1 MSSAV
6 SKIFRLLLVFSLTF
20 MFTWHFEYRFAYGD
34 ETDDTPPETAASD
47 TAAEPEP
54 EPGSGSEPEPEPATD
69 TEPEPT
75 TDTEPKPTPDPGPT
89 TEPSQDPG
97 SQTEPE
103 PEPPSDPDDKPTSF
117 AWVKTVEIVKA
128 EGTWDTKKDEKETFD
143 NKEKLTIKIPKEDE
157 ATYDF
162 RAKVTYGLDSNSTKT
177 ETAIY
182 STPKKS
188 LKEQV
193 SDLEDLVWEIYT
205 VDKKDSKK
213 KVPIPEELASID
225 EKTGV
230 LTVSAELM
238 DHEEYSDIRVRAYSK
253 NTRNGLVSDDSGAA
267 FELKVVAEEAPE
279 KEDEEKPS
287 SDDQEPVVVPI
298 TINYDA
304 NYGENDEATTETT
317 SESNDEENSTD
328 NDTGET
334 NEADEANKTD
344 NTSINPG
351 IMQPSHSDAEGR
363 LVIAECEFTA
373 PDEKVFAGWNTS
385 KDGSGIAFSAGQTI
399 TAADLEDL
407 ALQANDTDEN
417 KADESNEDAD
427 LAESGSSESPETSDQ
442 EASEDDEQDSRNTP
456 EAIEFTLYAQW
467 SDKAESPDSE
477 GDGAIIRISYIPAPI
492 GGNAYLSPI
501 LSDIGQITFY
511 YQWEVSTDGGNT
523 WEYASTDDPQALI
536 VPTTEETIGY
546 QYRVSAHAN
555 KIINPAENSNVVMS
569 APVTIREAGKDE
581 FLVMLEFDP
590 TAEEED
596 AFFQVQF
603 PNGKGNVTKLEWQ
616 VSRDYGRNWET
627 IADAQGESY
636 YVPTVEENLGNWY
649 RVKAVR
655 EGAKDE
661 DDPNDPNVAYSNIE
675 MLVALSSD
683 ITQEDIDNFDKEQD
697 TPTDSAN
704 PGDDPGDFD
713 NPDDTDPNNSENQP
727 DENNSNLIDD
737 SELPGPAAPTY
748 PEDND
753 PDAPNDFDPY
763 EPEQQSPELPAP
775 APMPTPTPTPAP
787 SAPEFIPVD
796 SITDAT
802 DEEVSAPEPEDPGL
816 NLISDPDISELLSK
830 TQEVETQPGAHW
842 RKLSV
847 IPPQEDI
854 QKVLESNP
862 FAPLVV
868 PFSVA
873 LVACGMTERLVFFR
887 RQRKD
892 SGAAFA

>member
-1 MSSAV
+1 MSSTV
-6 SKIFRLLLVFSLTF
+6 SKIFRLLLVFALTF
-20 MFTWHFEYRFAYGD
+20 MFTWHFEYHFAYGD
-34 ETDDTPPETAASD
+34 ETDDTPSETPTNDATQEPEPTPD
-47 TAAEPEP
+47 PEPDPTPDPEP
-54 EPGSGSEPEPEPATD
+54 EPDPGSDSEPTPKPSQDPNTEPEPEPA
-69 TEPEPT
+69 
-75 TDTEPKPTPDPGPT
+75 PD
-89 TEPSQDPG
+89 S
-97 SQTEPE
+97 
-103 PEPPSDPDDKPTSF
+103 DDKQNSF

-128 EGTWDTKKDEKETFD
+128 EGTWDTEKDEKETFE
-143 NKEKLTIKIPKEDE
+143 NKEKLTIEVPKEDK

-188 LKEQV
+188 LKSQV
-193 SDLEDLVWEIYT
+193 ADLEDLVWEIYT
-205 VDKKDSKK
+205 VDKEDDKK
-213 KVPIPEELASID
+213 KIPIPEEFASID

-238 DHEEYSDIRVRAYSK
+238 THEEYSDIRVRAYSK
-253 NTRNGLVSDDSGAA
+253 NTRNGLVNDDSGAA

-279 KEDEEKPS
+279 KEEEEKPS
-287 SDDQEPVVVPI
+287 SEDQEANITPI

-304 NYGENDEATTETT
+304 NYDANDEASTEANGEENNPDGDASET
-317 SESNDEENSTD
+317 SEA
-328 NDTGET
+328 
-334 NEADEANKTD
+334 NEADLTP
-344 NTSINPG
+344 S
-351 IMQPSHSDAEGR
+351 IMQPSHSDAEGKV
-363 LVIAECEFTA
+363 VIAACEFAT
-373 PDEKVFAGWNTS
+373 PEDKVFSGWNTS
-385 KDGSGIAFSAGQTI
+385 RDGSGATFSAGQTI

-407 ALQANDTDEN
+407 APQTDETEAN
-417 KADESNEDAD
+417 NPDESSEEAD
-427 LAESGSSESPETSDQ
+427 LADNNSSDTP
-442 EASEDDEQDSRNTP
+442 EASENSEQDSPRTS
-456 EAIEFTLYAQW
+456 ETIEITLYAQW
-467 SDKAESPDSE
+467 SDRAESPDSE

-501 LSDIGQITFY
+501 LADIGQITFY

-555 KIINPAENSNVVMS
+555 KIINPADNSNVVM
-569 APVTIREAGKDE
+569 ADPVTIREAGKDE

-590 TAEEED
+590 TAEDED

-603 PNGKGNVTKLEWQ
+603 PNGKGNVIKLEWQ
-616 VSRDYGRNWET
+616 VSRDYGRKWET

-636 YVPTVEENLGNWY
+636 YVPTVDESLGNWY

-655 EGAKDE
+655 EGAQDE
-661 DDPNDPNVAYSNIE
+661 NDLNDPNVAYSNTQ

-683 ITQEDIDNFDKEQD
+683 ITQEDIDNYDKEPD
-697 TPTDSAN
+697 TSTDNAN

-713 NPDDTDPNNSENQP
+713 NPDDADPNNSETQP
-727 DENNSNLIDD
+727 DENNSDLTDD

-748 PEDND
+748 PEDNN

-763 EPEQQSPELPAP
+763 EPQPD
-775 APMPTPTPTPAP
+775 MPSPTPAP
-787 SAPEFIPVD
+787 SAPEYIPVD

-802 DEEVSAPEPEDPGL
+802 DEETAAPEPEDPGL
-816 NLISDPDISELLSK
+816 NLINDPDVSELLSK
-830 TQEVETQPGAHW
+830 TQETDIQPGAHW

-847 IPPQEDI
+847 IPQQEEI
-854 QKVLESNP
+854 QEVLESNP
-862 FAPLVV
+862 FAPFAMPL
-868 PFSVA
+868 SVA

-887 RQRKD
+887 KQKKD
-892 SGAAFA
+892 SGAVFA